1 MSHVI
6 EVIRQ
11 RRSIRKYLHQQIPH
25 EVLREIIDA
34 ARWAPSAHNAQPS
47 RFIVLTDPSV
57 KRSLAVAMA
66 QAWMVDLQKDGASQT
81 ARAASANASVER
93 FVNVPVLVVAC
104 LTMNDMVQFPDEERQ
119 LYEHDLA
126 VQSLSAAIQ
135 NLLLTAHANQLGS
148 CWYCAPIFC
157 KSAIRQALRLPEDV
171 EPQALITLGYP
182 AEKPA
187 APHRRPLQSIV
198 FLDEWGKTI

>member
-6 EVIRQ
+6 DVIRE
-11 RRSIRKYLHQQIPH
+11 RRSIRKYLQQPVPH
-25 EVLREIIDA
+25 EVLREILKA
-34 ARWAPSAHNAQPS
+34 AQWAPSAHNAQPS

-66 QAWMVDLQKDGASQT
+66 QAWMHDLKKDGVLQT
-81 ARAASANASVER
+81 TRTASANASVER

-104 LTMNDMVQFPDEERQ
+104 LTMKDMVQFPDEERQ
-119 LYEHDLA
+119 RCEHDLA

-135 NLLLTAHANQLGS
+135 NLLLTAHAKQLGS

-157 KSAIRQALRLPEDV
+157 KSAVRQALKIPDEA
-171 EPQALITLGYP
+171 EPQAVITLGYP
-182 AEKPA
+182 AEKPSS
-187 APHRRPLQSIV
+187 PHRRTLNEIA
-198 FLDEWGKTI
+198 FLNEWDKAL